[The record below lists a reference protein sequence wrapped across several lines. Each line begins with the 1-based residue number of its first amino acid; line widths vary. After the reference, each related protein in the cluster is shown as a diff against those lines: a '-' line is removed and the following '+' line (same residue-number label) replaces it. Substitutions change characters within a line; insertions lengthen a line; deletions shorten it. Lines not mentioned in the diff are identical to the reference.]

1 VVRERL
7 TAERLGPYLSA
18 ADQDLG
24 AAFRLYEWNIAAA
37 ASVLATIAMTEV
49 VVRNAM
55 DTELR
60 RWAVARRGGRS
71 WLDAA
76 PLDTQGRDDVSAA
89 RRYAHRTNRTG
100 GPVPHGKVVAE
111 LNLGFWRYLAAS
123 RYLTDLWIPALHGAF
138 PAGPAQ
144 HRRRRAAVEDR
155 LQRLLTVR
163 NRAAHHEPIFRR
175 DLHRDLTSAIE
186 VVTWICPDSAA
197 WIEARSTVNTVMDD
211 KPPLSPL

>member
-24 AAFRLYEWNIAAA
+24 AAFGLYEWNIAAA

-123 RYLTDLWIPALHGAF
+123 GTSPTFGYRPCTAPSPPDRPSTGA
-138 PAGPAQ
+138 AGP
-144 HRRRRAAVEDR
+144 
-155 LQRLLTVR
+155 
-163 NRAAHHEPIFRR
+163 
-175 DLHRDLTSAIE
+175 
-186 VVTWICPDSAA
+186 
-197 WIEARSTVNTVMDD
+197 RSRTDYNDC
-211 KPPLSPL
+211 